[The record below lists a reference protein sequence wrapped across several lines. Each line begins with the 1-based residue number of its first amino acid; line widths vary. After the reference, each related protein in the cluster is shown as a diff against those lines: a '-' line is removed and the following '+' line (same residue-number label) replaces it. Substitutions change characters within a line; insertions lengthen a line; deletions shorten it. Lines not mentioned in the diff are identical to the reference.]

1 MWYTFFGVSFATGAL
16 LGAGLGDYLFHST
29 MEAAYNYQSMSSYP
43 AVNPAKQKGQEIMD
57 AGRVYFSAGSKLDL
71 SKSMSFHNFEE
82 YCIAPIVNGD
92 EELASY
98 DFWAVG
104 TNCCSEG
111 HFRCGEFANLHARS
125 GLRYMEQEKQVS
137 FQAAVQQAEAAYHL
151 KAKHPLFFVWA
162 QDPLAM
168 INTKVA
174 TAQHLYL
181 ISVAIV
187 FFTNL
192 FAVIVNPPPV
202 EGAEES
208 LASTARAQSGDGA
221 FVEAPKRNK
230 SVSLPE
236 SKPNRPGLGRR
247 TEKDEAQ
254 GRTGSIAAGPLPK
267 AAQVQ
272 TEAGDGPAG
281 GSKDQGGPRMKGRPS
296 GAFPGLT
303 QHLDPQVD
311 EEEPPAGTPTG
322 VGLAQH
328 NGIRTRALS
337 ATKDFQQDEVI
348 LASDSTRVIRAA
360 DLQGR
365 RFEGCPDD
373 ACRLALHVAERA
385 KTGRDSFW
393 TKALAAYPSFSE
405 FEALGMPLAASERAL
420 AVLNQVPDFQA
431 LATSVRQTRGAMLS
445 ALESYNRHSTTQ
457 LNFADALWGR
467 LVVDSGLGDVRLELS
482 IQPLTQIPGVSNLL
496 FGPRPFVPL
505 SPSAWDWAAPTAL
518 AQPPAPLLAL
528 LPLPSLAPARQ
539 KRTTRAAGTSA
550 KPQGSKPPISRW
562 KPPIHRMMMKM
573 AKAGSILKL
582 ALLGTGHDA
591 FERPYEEQP
600 GQWTLAVSACFGQL
614 SSFEERTSRLLQQKA
629 LRPRMDC
636 HGRDDDLQ
644 LLLNVT
650 DRASRLVNDLA
661 SERISAFEFAG
672 KVWPH
677 WATFQHYL
685 PGGKHILHPDTDKGE
700 HCMSLAVSF
709 STHGVDFTGGEI
721 KIYECPPSDA
731 AFDWTGLA
739 QRLRDPTAAR
749 EKRSGARPPR
759 EGQANCAGLSETWRR
774 VRLRGLIGCQGGEE
788 DGQGWPKKSQTVSL
802 GSVKSGVQLEE
813 EEPQVQILSPGWRK
827 LRAKYGG
834 AAAFDQLLQQVR
846 ASNTQQLY
854 EDDWLH
860 TGESSPQTGPMARH
874 RAHKAMCPYRTLLG
888 LLLGGIIGA
897 FLLGAS
903 PSLAN
908 APDTARLEEGGGA
921 ELTGERLVRDVTK
934 AAVTLSPRPA
944 LDTLPSSTPS
954 PQPTPSPSGGTSQ
967 RPGKTNP
974 IDFPEGR
981 QTRLGDESS
990 QQDRGLSSELSS
1002 ASYDERLSHDAE
1014 VEQLELHG
1022 TRLHY
1027 RKVKGTGP
1035 PEGWVS
1041 LRAGGKD
1048 LLARERPVVEV
1059 VGPAAGYTHRW
1070 AVNIDSWEPEGGA
1083 EGTEFQFLLQLIKE
1097 KNERNKVLRF
1107 VYFADQKRALISR
1120 LLVRQASRIHV
1131 MSDGNMDFTG
1141 LCALENCSFILCPP
1155 ANDRWHPWPFLR
1167 RLYDAAVILRTEFVI
1182 LLEPDNTRLGER
1194 SFAGAEYV
1202 QRLAQDR
1209 RPGFK
1214 WTRVNQE
1221 AGLCGGSY
1229 YRTAAILDA
1238 FADESLGPE
1247 AYAAER
1253 REKRRKTGEE
1263 PESSDEDVEEMLGRF
1278 ETVRQAAG
1286 ARWSV
1291 GHR

>member
-311 EEEPPAGTPTG
+311 EEEPPAGRNKR
-322 VGLAQH
+322 Q
-328 NGIRTRALS
+328 
-337 ATKDFQQDEVI
+337 
-348 LASDSTRVIRAA
+348 ASRIKTAYFEMEAA
-360 DLQGR
+360 D
-365 RFEGCPDD
+365 
-373 ACRLALHVAERA
+373 
-385 KTGRDSFW
+385 
-393 TKALAAYPSFSE
+393 
-405 FEALGMPLAASERAL
+405 
-420 AVLNQVPDFQA
+420 
-431 LATSVRQTRGAMLS
+431 
-445 ALESYNRHSTTQ
+445 
-457 LNFADALWGR
+457 
-467 LVVDSGLGDVRLELS
+467 
-482 IQPLTQIPGVSNLL
+482 
-496 FGPRPFVPL
+496 
-505 SPSAWDWAAPTAL
+505 
-518 AQPPAPLLAL
+518 
-528 LPLPSLAPARQ
+528 
-539 KRTTRAAGTSA
+539 
-550 KPQGSKPPISRW
+550 PQ
-562 KPPIHRMMMKM
+562 
-573 AKAGSILKL
+573 
-582 ALLGTGHDA
+582 
-591 FERPYEEQP
+591 
-600 GQWTLAVSACFGQL
+600 
-614 SSFEERTSRLLQQKA
+614 
-629 LRPRMDC
+629 
-636 HGRDDDLQ
+636 DDDE
-644 LLLNVT
+644 
-650 DRASRLVNDLA
+650 D
-661 SERISAFEFAG
+661 
-672 KVWPH
+672 
-677 WATFQHYL
+677 
-685 PGGKHILHPDTDKGE
+685 GE
-700 HCMSLAVSF
+700 
-709 STHGVDFTGGEI
+709 
-721 KIYECPPSDA
+721 
-731 AFDWTGLA
+731 
-739 QRLRDPTAAR
+739 
-749 EKRSGARPPR
+749 
-759 EGQANCAGLSETWRR
+759 
-774 VRLRGLIGCQGGEE
+774 GGEE

-1182 LLEPDNTRLGER
+1182 LLEPDNTRLG
-1194 SFAGAEYV
+1194 
-1202 QRLAQDR
+1202 
-1209 RPGFK
+1209 
-1214 WTRVNQE
+1214 
-1221 AGLCGGSY
+1221 
-1229 YRTAAILDA
+1229 AILCRRRVRATPGTGSAPGLQVDP
-1238 FADESLGPE
+1238 SQPGGWPLWGLLLSYCRYPGCLC
-1247 AYAAER
+1247 R
-1253 REKRRKTGEE
+1253 REPWPGGIRGSIT
-1263 PESSDEDVEEMLGRF
+1263 
-1278 ETVRQAAG
+1278 
-1286 ARWSV
+1286 
-1291 GHR
+1291 

>member
-393 TKALAAYPSFSE
+393 TR
-405 FEALGMPLAASERAL
+405 LGPVRAEEP
-420 AVLNQVPDFQA
+420 VGVEH
-431 LATSVRQTRGAMLS
+431 S
-445 ALESYNRHSTTQ
+445 A
-457 LNFADALWGR
+457 FDP
-467 LVVDSGLGDVRLELS
+467 DSGCL
-482 IQPLTQIPGVSNLL
+482 Q
-496 FGPRPFVPL
+496 
-505 SPSAWDWAAPTAL
+505 
-518 AQPPAPLLAL
+518 
-528 LPLPSLAPARQ
+528 PSLRPA
-539 KRTTRAAGTSA
+539 
-550 KPQGSKPPISRW
+550 
-562 KPPIHRMMMKM
+562 
-573 AKAGSILKL
+573 
-582 ALLGTGHDA
+582 
-591 FERPYEEQP
+591 
-600 GQWTLAVSACFGQL
+600 
-614 SSFEERTSRLLQQKA
+614 A
-629 LRPRMDC
+629 LRPPEPIRLGLGGSNRPSAATRSAAGAAPAPELGACSAEED
-636 HGRDDDLQ
+636 HAGRRNKRQASRIKTAYFEMEAADPQDDDE
-644 LLLNVT
+644 
-650 DRASRLVNDLA
+650 D
-661 SERISAFEFAG
+661 
-672 KVWPH
+672 
-677 WATFQHYL
+677 
-685 PGGKHILHPDTDKGE
+685 GE
-700 HCMSLAVSF
+700 
-709 STHGVDFTGGEI
+709 
-721 KIYECPPSDA
+721 
-731 AFDWTGLA
+731 
-739 QRLRDPTAAR
+739 
-749 EKRSGARPPR
+749 
-759 EGQANCAGLSETWRR
+759 
-774 VRLRGLIGCQGGEE
+774 GGEE